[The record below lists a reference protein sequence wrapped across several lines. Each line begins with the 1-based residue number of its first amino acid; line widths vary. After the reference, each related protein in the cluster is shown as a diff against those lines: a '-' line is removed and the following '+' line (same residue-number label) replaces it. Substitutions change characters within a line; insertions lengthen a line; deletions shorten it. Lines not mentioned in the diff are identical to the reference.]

1 MGEGLRYKVQFMS
14 HPVKFKHNA
23 KEFKE
28 LKNVESYR
36 DGNMW
41 KYTVG
46 SFESLDEAKSEMK
59 KVRKK
64 FSDAFIITTR
74 DGKRIK

>member
-1 MGEGLRYKVQFMS
+1 MS

-23 KEFKE
+23 KEFKG

-36 DGNMW
+36 DGNMM

-46 SFESLDEAKSEMK
+46 SFESLDEAKSRDEK
-59 KVRKK
+59 SEKE
-64 FSDAFIITTR
+64 FSRAFIIHTR